1 MDQRLLNPISTRE
14 LERRWAAARREMAE
28 RRIDAL
34 VMQNN
39 NDWLGGNVRWFTD
52 TPLSNGYPRSVIFP
66 ASDLMTVVD
75 MGARGARR
83 KVNGDDEINRGVG
96 EMIFTPAFTSVAY
109 TDEYQAELVAE
120 ELKRG
125 SYRTIGWV
133 GSGAM
138 PYKFV
143 ARIERELQGKAK
155 FVDAT
160 EFVDRL
166 KAIKSE
172 EEKALIRKAAEM
184 QDEIFGRVLKKIRP
198 GMTDNDVTALAQY
211 EGRLLGSEQGLFLG
225 LGAARPGIALHRSA
239 PAGAHAQARRAL
251 HPADREQR
259 SRRLFYR
266 DCPHIVLGK
275 ASNELIDGFEWM
287 KEAQAH
293 TLHLLKPGAS
303 SPRSPRATTTTCA
316 STGLPAELRLYCHGQ
331 GYDLVERPLVRAD
344 ETMNIQ
350 EHMNLA
356 VHPGY
361 ETPSIFAV
369 ICDNYFIEAG
379 GRVSVCTRPEA
390 GLRSVTG
397 SADDWLVAPLARGAT
412 SLGKRMAAPSHRSI
426 HVILAASA
434 GRPGQDSA

>member
-1 MDQRLLNPISTRE
+1 MDERLLNPISTAE
-14 LERRWAAARREMAE
+14 LERRWTAARKGMAE
-28 RRIDAL
+28 RQIDAL

-39 NDWLGGNVRWFTD
+39 NDWLGGYVRWFTD

-83 KVNGDDEINRGVG
+83 EIDSGDEVNRGVA

-120 ELKRG
+120 ELKRRG
-125 SYRTIGWV
+125 YRTIGWV
-133 GSGAM
+133 ASGAI
-138 PYKFV
+138 PHKFV
-143 ARIERELQGKAK
+143 ARIERELEGKAK

-172 EEKALIRKAAEM
+172 EEKDLTRKCAQM
-184 QDEIFGRVLKKIRP
+184 QDEIFARVLKKIRP
-198 GMTDNDVTALAQY
+198 GMTGNDITALAQY

-225 LGAARPGIALHRSA
+225 SAAPLGRASRFVDKHE
-239 PAGAHAQARRAL
+239 QARAL
-251 HPADREQR
+251 KAGEHFSLLIENNGPGGMYTEIART
-259 SRRLFYR
+259 
-266 DCPHIVLGK
+266 IVLGK
-275 ASNELIDGFEWM
+275 ASNELIDGFESM

-293 TLHLLKPGAS
+293 TLRLLRPGAS
-303 SPRSPRATTTTCA
+303 CADVARSHDEYMRGR
-316 STGLPAELRLYCHGQ
+316 GLPGELRLYAHGQ
-331 GYDLVERPLVRAD
+331 GYDLVERPLIRAD
-344 ETMNIQ
+344 ETMQ
-350 EHMNLA
+350 LEEHMNLA

-379 GRVSVCTRPEA
+379 G
-390 GLRSVTG
+390 
-397 SADDWLVAPLARGAT
+397 
-412 SLGKRMAAPSHRSI
+412 
-426 HVILAASA
+426 ASA
-434 GRPGQDSA
+434 CLHKTPKQVFEV

>member
-14 LERRWAAARREMAE
+14 LERRWAAARREMVE
-28 RRIDAL
+28 RKIDAL

-83 KVNGDDEINRGVG
+83 KVDGDDGVNRGVG

-125 SYRTIGWV
+125 GYRTIGWV
-133 GSGAM
+133 GVGAM

-184 QDEIFGRVLKKIRP
+184 QDEIFERVLKKIRP

-225 LGAARPGIALHRSA
+225 SSA
-239 PAGAHAQARRAL
+239 PLGQASRFIDRHLQARTL
-251 HPADREQR
+251 KPGEHFTLLIENSGPGG
-259 SRRLFYR
+259 FYTEIAR
-266 DCPHIVLGK
+266 TIVLGK
-275 ASNELIDGFEWM
+275 ASNELIDGFESM

-293 TLHLLKPGAS
+293 TLRLLKPGAS
-303 SPRSPRATTTTCA
+303 CADVARSHDDYMRAR
-316 STGLPAELRLYCHGQ
+316 GLPAELRLYCHGQ

-344 ETMNIQ
+344 ETMNI
-350 EHMNLA
+350 EENMNLA

-369 ICDNYFIEAG
+369 ICDNYFIESG
-379 GRVSVCTRPEA
+379 GP
-390 GLRSVTG
+390 
-397 SADDWLVAPLARGAT
+397 GACLHKT
-412 SLGKRMAAPSHRSI
+412 PKQ
-426 HVILAASA
+426 VFEV
-434 GRPGQDSA
+434 

>member
-14 LERRWAAARREMAE
+14 LERRWAAARRKMAE
-28 RRIDAL
+28 RKIDAL

-39 NDWLGGNVRWFTD
+39 NDWLGGNLRWFTD

-83 KVNGDDEINRGVG
+83 KVDGDDGVNRGVG
-96 EMIFTPAFTSVAY
+96 EMIFTPAFTNVAY

-125 SYRTIGWV
+125 GYRTIGWV

-143 ARIERELQGKAK
+143 ARVEHELQGKAK

-160 EFVDRL
+160 EFVDHL
-166 KAIKSE
+166 KAIKSDE
-172 EEKALIRKAAEM
+172 ERALIRKAAEM
-184 QDEIFGRVLKKIRP
+184 QDEIFDRVLKKIRP
-198 GMTDNDVTALAQY
+198 GMSDNDVTALAQY

-225 LGAARPGIALHRSA
+225 SSA
-239 PAGAHAQARRAL
+239 PLGQASRFIDRHLQARTLKPGEHFTLLIENNGPGGYYTEIART
-251 HPADREQR
+251 
-259 SRRLFYR
+259 
-266 DCPHIVLGK
+266 IVLGK
-275 ASNELIDGFEWM
+275 ASNELIDGFESM
-287 KEAQAH
+287 KEAQAN
-293 TLHLLKPGAS
+293 TLRLLKPGVS
-303 SPRSPRATTTTCA
+303 CA
-316 STGLPAELRLYCHGQ
+316 EVAEDHDDYMRKHGLPAELRLYCHGQ

-350 EHMNLA
+350 ENMNLA

-379 GRVSVCTRPEA
+379 GP
-390 GLRSVTG
+390 
-397 SADDWLVAPLARGAT
+397 GACLHKT
-412 SLGKRMAAPSHRSI
+412 PKQ
-426 HVILAASA
+426 VFEV
-434 GRPGQDSA
+434 

>member
-1 MDQRLLNPISTRE
+1 MDERLLNPISTRE
-14 LERRWAAARREMAE
+14 LERRWAAARRGMAE
-28 RRIDAL
+28 RNIDAL

-39 NDWLGGNVRWFTD
+39 NDWLGGYVRWFAD

-66 ASDLMTVVD
+66 AADLMTVVD
-75 MGARGARR
+75 MGPRGARR
-83 KVNGDDEINRGVG
+83 KLDGSDEVNRGVG

-120 ELKRG
+120 ELKRRG
-125 SYRTIGWV
+125 YRTIGWV

-138 PYKFV
+138 PHRFV
-143 ARIERELQGKAK
+143 ARIERDLAGKAK

-172 EEKALIRKAAEM
+172 EEKELIRKAAHM
-184 QDEIFGRVLKKIRP
+184 QDQVFERVLNKIRP
-198 GMTDNDVTALAQY
+198 GMSDNDVTALAQY

-225 LGAARPGIALHRSA
+225 SSA
-239 PAGAHAQARRAL
+239 PLGQASRFLDRHQQARRL
-251 HPADREQR
+251 KPGEHFSLLIENNGPGG
-259 SRRLFYR
+259 FYTEIAR
-266 DCPHIVLGK
+266 TIVLGK
-275 ASNELIDGFEWM
+275 ASNELIDGFESM

-293 TLHLLKPGAS
+293 TLRLLKPGAACS
-303 SPRSPRATTTTCA
+303 DIAKSHDDYMRGR
-316 STGLPAELRLYCHGQ
+316 GLPPELRLYCHGQ

-344 ETMNIQ
+344 ETMLIE

-369 ICDNYFIEAG
+369 ICDNYFIEADG
-379 GRVSVCTRPEA
+379 P
-390 GLRSVTG
+390 
-397 SADDWLVAPLARGAT
+397 GACLHKT
-412 SLGKRMAAPSHRSI
+412 PKQI
-426 HVILAASA
+426 FEI
-434 GRPGQDSA
+434 